1 MKINDA
7 GLIFAYELLP
17 LRSAEYI
24 VLHHAAGHG
33 DVKSVHSYHRYANG
47 WAGIAYHLYVRQDG
61 TVWRGRPMDTQGGH
75 CRGYNSRSIGI
86 CFEGNF
92 NNEKMGEEQLEAGRE
107 AIRYARSI
115 YPDAAIVGHRELC
128 PTSCPG
134 KYFPLAELKG
144 DGGMTGREIY
154 EKLQAYFDEQPVP
167 GWAQEELERAKA
179 LGITDGEAPMQLIPR
194 YQAAIM
200 AMRAAEKEK

>member
-1 MKINDA
+1 
-7 GLIFAYELLP
+7 
-17 LRSAEYI
+17 
-24 VLHHAAGHG
+24 
-33 DVKSVHSYHRYANG
+33 
-47 WAGIAYHLYVRQDG
+47 
-61 TVWRGRPMDTQGGH
+61 
-75 CRGYNSRSIGI
+75 
-86 CFEGNF
+86 
-92 NNEKMGEEQLEAGRE
+92 MGEEQLGAGRE

-154 EKLQAYFDEQPVP
+154 EKLQAYFDEQPAP